1 MNETQD
7 AMSETTLTTSTDSTA
22 IASIENSHQAP
33 APIEAILLDTLLMSF
48 RIESNNEVM
57 A

>member
-7 AMSETTLTTSTDSTA
+7 AMFETILTTPTDS
-22 IASIENSHQAP
+22 IVIVNIENSHQAP

-48 RIESNNEVM
+48 QVE
-57 A
+57 

>member
-7 AMSETTLTTSTDSTA
+7 AMSETTQTTPTDSTA

-33 APIEAILLDTLLMSF
+33 EPIVAILQDTLLMSF
-48 RIESNNEVM
+48 QIE
-57 A
+57 

>member
-7 AMSETTLTTSTDSTA
+7 AMSETTLTTPTDSTA

-48 RIESNNEVM
+48 QIE
-57 A
+57 